1 MTSLSET
8 SLLAGAAGAGD
19 TGYTINKSLRF
30 EDSAEHILHRRV
42 DTTWQ
47 NKFTI
52 SFWVKRNNL
61 GLYNYIITW
70 RDKRGSGYPFGEI
83 KFRNDD
89 KLEYFDYGTS
99 IDTNYPIYAVTN
111 RVFRDPSAWYHIVMA
126 INYADFDAGDK
137 RRFKMSVNGVRDT
150 DFGTFTLSNQA
161 AQSGASGAGA
171 NYIQIGRLYATTN
184 YNCEAYL
191 AEFNFI
197 DGYDYGPEYFGEFDS
212 NGIWIPKEYSETYSN
227 QSFYLSF
234 ANGSDIGNDDSGNSK
249 DFTAVGL
256 AAADVVNDTPTNNHG
271 TFNGLEAS
279 LRYTTTL
286 SEGNK
291 KINFASGSSGWSG
304 TRLGLFRSNGKA
316 YAEFKVNQAYSHVN
330 GDGITIF
337 VANDSSDSNSPVTAG
352 GGTGSAK
359 LEAAYN
365 AIDGSIYDGTSSQ
378 GTGTTWNS
386 VNAVIGVYI
395 DFDNG
400 KGWFSKDG
408 TVQTVNGTPNVN
420 NGTNAH
426 FTFTANTPLT
436 VGAGGVHFGTPG
448 IVSLQN
454 HEDEWDTAPGGS
466 YTPFSTLAE
475 GEA

>member
-8 SLLAGAAGAGD
+8 SLLAGASGQS
-19 TGYTINKSLRF
+19 TGYTINKALRF

-42 DTTWQ
+42 DTTLQ

-52 SFWVKRNNL
+52 SFWIKRNNF
-61 GLYNYIITW
+61 GLYQYIFTW
-70 RDKRGSGYPFGEI
+70 RSKQGNGYPFGQVQ
-83 KFRNDD
+83 FDD
-89 KLEYFDYGTS
+89 SDRLAYFDYGTS
-99 IDTNYPIYAVTN
+99 IDSNYPIYFLTN
-111 RVFRDPSAWYHIVMA
+111 RVFRDPNAWYHVVMA
-126 INYADFDAGDK
+126 INYADFDAGDPG
-137 RRFKMSVNGVRDT
+137 RFKMWINGRSET
-150 DFGTFTLSNQA
+150 DANTFTLSNQNP
-161 AQSGASGAGA
+161 QSGASGAAA
-171 NYIQIGRLYATTN
+171 NYIQIGRLYDSTSYQLET
-184 YNCEAYL
+184 YL

-197 DGYDYGPEYFGEFDS
+197 DGYDYGPEYFGEFNSSD
-212 NGIWIPKEYSETYSN
+212 IWIPKEYSESYSN
-227 QSFYLSF
+227 ESFYLTF

-271 TFNGLEAS
+271 TFNSLEKD

-330 GDGITIF
+330 GDGITII
-337 VANDSSDSNSPVTAG
+337 VVNDSQDPVSAG

-386 VNAVIGVYI
+386 VGAVIGVYI
-395 DFDNG
+395 DFDSG

-420 NGTNAH
+420 DGTNPH
-426 FTFTANTPLT
+426 FTFTANETLT
-436 VGAGGVHFGTPG
+436 VGAGGVHYGTPG

-454 HEDEWDTAPGGS
+454 HEDEWDTTPTG